1 MKKKKKMKIEI
12 MLTIEMKIIQT
23 QIDRKEKNI

>member
-23 QIDRKEKNI
+23 QIDKKEKNI

>member
-1 MKKKKKMKIEI
+1 MTKKKKMKIEI

-23 QIDRKEKNI
+23 QIDKKEKNI